1 MSANDWSN
9 LSSVR
14 LILTFN
20 NPMWGQPGQ
29 QQFITFERVVEV
41 MARAGPHT

>member
-14 LILTFN
+14 VILTFN
-20 NPMWGQPGQ
+20 NPLFGQPGQ
-29 QQFITFERVVEV
+29 PQFITFERVIEV
-41 MARAGPHT
+41 MARAGLHT

>member
-14 LILTFN
+14 VILTFT
-20 NPMWGQPGQ
+20 NPMAAQPGQ
-29 QQFITFERVVEV
+29 PPTIIFERVIEV
-41 MARAGPHT
+41 MARAGLHT